1 MDVKVVDA
9 SALAAI
15 LFQEPEQE
23 AIARRLEGGRL
34 TAPLLLDYEI
44 ANVCVKKLRLHPK
57 VRASIF
63 ESFLLRGGL
72 NIESAE
78 VDYAGAV
85 VLAEQTG
92 LSGYD
97 ASYLW
102 LAQRTGAELVTLD
115 RRLSRVAARLL
126 TG

>member
-44 ANVCVKKLRLHPK
+44 ANVCVKKLRLHPE

-72 NIESAE
+72 TIESAE

-102 LAQRTGAELVTLD
+102 LAQRTGAEFVTPD
-115 RRLSRVAARLL
+115 RRRSRVAARLL